1 MVKTIQN
8 KKSGIPCPCK
18 SDCADRCDGCRLECK
33 KFGIY
38 EKLKRYEEK
47 KKKNELIHK
56 ELQRKRYNTYVNRR
70 EMYAEWAIQSRRNR
84 KVMFDYV

>member
-33 KFGIY
+33 KFEVY
-38 EKLKRYEEK
+38 EKIKRYEEV
-47 KKKNELIHK
+47 KNKNKLIHK
-56 ELQRKRYNTYVNRR
+56 EIQRKENSVYVDRK
-70 EMYAEWAIQSRRNR
+70 EMYAEWAIGSRHNR
-84 KVMFDYV
+84 KVMFDMK